1 MYVTDFHSTAI
12 RASKAE
18 GGVERRM
25 TEAAVML
32 AVGQYLMALQNA
44 EGQHGEVFL
53 HPDGEHAKQFDIVG
67 CLATLG
73 FLRTAPKGNTAYGGV
88 YRRGADSITI
98 FPKSGLGDVVA
109 TVAGRRVIAECKG
122 GTINS
127 RHGGVLSRTRSG
139 LSELIGQ
146 LMVLPV
152 DGARQIAVRPH
163 TPLAEDLAKRLS
175 ARCALAGIEIALVKE
190 DGSLAFVEPAATDPA

>member
-1 MYVTDFHSTAI
+1 MYVTDFHSTAK
-12 RASKAE
+12 RAIKAE

-32 AVGQYLMALQNA
+32 AVAQHLLALQNA
-44 EGQHGEVFL
+44 EGQSGEVFL

-73 FLRTAPKGNTAYGGV
+73 FQRLAPKGNTTYGGV
-88 YRRGADSITI
+88 YGRGADQITV

-109 TVAGRRVIAECKG
+109 TVAGRQVIAECKG

-146 LMVLPV
+146 LMVLPA
-152 DGARQIAVRPH
+152 DGSRQIAVRPY
-163 TPLAEDLAKRLS
+163 TQTAENLAKRLS
-175 ARCALAGIEIALVKE
+175 ARCAKAGIEIALVE
-190 DGSLAFVEPAATDPA
+190 ENGSLIFVAPTVAGPA

>member
-1 MYVTDFHSTAI
+1 MYVTDFHSTAK
-12 RASKAE
+12 RASKAD

-32 AVGQYLMALQNA
+32 AVGQHFLALQNSN
-44 EGQHGEVFL
+44 GQRGDVFL
-53 HPDGEHAKQFDIVG
+53 HPDGEHAKQFDIVS

-73 FLRTAPKGNTAYGGV
+73 FIRTAPKGNTAYGGV
-88 YRRGADSITI
+88 YRRGADSITV

-109 TVAGRRVIAECKG
+109 TVAGRRVVAECKG

-163 TPLAEDLAKRLS
+163 TPLAEGLAKRLS

-190 DGSLAFVEPAATDPA
+190 DGSLVFVEPAADSA

>member
-1 MYVTDFHSTAI
+1 MYVTDFHSTAK

-32 AVGQYLMALQNA
+32 AVSQHLIALQKA
-44 EGQHGEVFL
+44 AGDRGDVVL

-67 CLATLG
+67 FLVAHGFERVAAKGATS
-73 FLRTAPKGNTAYGGV
+73 YGGV
-88 YRRGADSITI
+88 YQRDLDTITV
-98 FPKSGLGDVVA
+98 FPKSGQGDVVA
-109 TVAGRRVIAECKG
+109 IVGGRKVIAECKG
-122 GTINS
+122 GVINS

-146 LMVLPV
+146 LMVLPA
-152 DGARQIAVRPH
+152 DGARQIAVRPY
-163 TPLAEDLAKRLS
+163 TRTAEDLAKRLS
-175 ARCALAGIEIALVKE
+175 ARCAAAGIEIALVRE
-190 DGSLAFVEPAATDPA
+190 EGSLAFVEPSAT

>member
-1 MYVTDFHSTAI
+1 MYVTEFRSTAK
-12 RASKAE
+12 RAIKAE
-18 GGVERRM
+18 GGIERRM

-32 AVGQYLMALQNA
+32 AVAQHLLGLQTA
-44 EGQHGEVFL
+44 GGRPGEVSL

-73 FLRTAPKGNTAYGGV
+73 FRRIEPKGNTLYGGV
-88 YRRGADSITI
+88 YRRGADEITV

-109 TVAGRRVIAECKG
+109 TVGGRQVVAECKG

-146 LMVLPV
+146 LMVLPA
-152 DGARQIAVRPH
+152 DGSRQIAVRPY
-163 TPLAEDLAKRLS
+163 TPTAENLAKRLS
-175 ARCALAGIEIALVKE
+175 ARCAQAGIEIALVRE
-190 DGSLAFVEPAATDPA
+190 DGSLMFVEPTGVDAT

>member
-12 RASKAE
+12 RASKAV
-18 GGVERRM
+18 GGVERRI

-32 AVGQYLMALQNA
+32 AVGQHLMSLQKA
-44 EGQHGEVFL
+44 EGQNGDVFL

-67 CLATLG
+67 CLARLG
-73 FLRTAPKGNTAYGGV
+73 FLRTAPMGKTAYGGV
-88 YRRGADSITI
+88 YRRGADSITV

-146 LMVLPV
+146 LMVLPI

-163 TPLAEDLAKRLS
+163 TSLAEDLAKRLS

-190 DGSLAFVEPAATDPA
+190 DGSLVFVEPASVDPA